1 MTWLSVLSDLA
12 GWFALVGLMICAAAW
27 ALYGA
32 PRSDMD
38 LAYSIALHAI
48 TLFAGGLWLV
58 GKSEAT

>member
-12 GWFALVGLMICAAAW
+12 GWFAAVGLLICAAAW
-27 ALYGA
+27 AFSGV

-48 TLFAGGLWLV
+48 TLFAGGLWLL
-58 GKSEAT
+58 GKSEAA